1 MFTNY
6 MAHSIFLIQVWIFL
20 VFGFNNWMIKIRKK
34 NGLGILN
41 FKKKDDFYLFC
52 FYKLD
57 DQNS

>member
-41 FKKKDDFYLFC
+41 LKKKDDFYLFC

>member
-41 FKKKDDFYLFC
+41 FKKKTIFICFC
-52 FYKLD
+52 L
-57 DQNS
+57 

>member
-1 MFTNY
+1 

-41 FKKKDDFYLFC
+41 LKKKDDFYLFC